1 MPQSLGKAVYLNL
14 RSASGSGKAKC
25 SICINTLHL
34 V

>member
-14 RSASGSGKAKC
+14 RTVSGSGKAKY
-25 SICINTLHL
+25 SICVNTLHL